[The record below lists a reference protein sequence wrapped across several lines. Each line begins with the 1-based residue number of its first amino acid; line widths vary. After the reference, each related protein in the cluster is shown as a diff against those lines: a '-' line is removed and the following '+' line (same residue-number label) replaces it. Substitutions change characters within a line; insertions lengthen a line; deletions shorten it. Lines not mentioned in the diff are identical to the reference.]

1 MIITRLKL
9 TNWRNFTDV
18 DVPLRDRAFIIGPNA
33 SGKSNLLDA
42 VRFLRDVAQREGGG
56 LQAAVRRRGGVREI
70 RSLSAH
76 AGGGVGL
83 EVHLSRDSDEP
94 VEWKYRLVFNVERSG
109 HHRIMVHEE
118 SAEHQ
123 GKILLQRPNQDDKDD
138 PELLTET
145 ALEQINANR
154 RFRAVAEFFDEVTY
168 LHLVPQLVRHG
179 AEIGGNR
186 LENDP
191 FGQGVLERIAAADSE
206 TRRSR
211 LDQIAASLSFI
222 VPQLEDLAFERDEI
236 TGRPHLKARF
246 SHWRGGEVWQRES
259 QFSDGVW
266 RLIGLLWA
274 LLERPKQGGALL
286 LEEPEISLHRDVMLH
301 LAGLIYFSSRPDWRD
316 WYEKAGKPLDN
327 LRERR
332 QVILTTHSP
341 DLLCDQGI
349 DGWEVLC
356 ITPDKDGS
364 AVKPLAAN
372 PGIRKALESGVM
384 PGVVAPFRNQSGMLP
399 PHLGFPL

>member
-9 TNWRNFTDV
+9 TNWRNFTEV

-42 VRFLRDVAQREGGG
+42 IRFLRDVAQREGGG

-76 AGGGVGL
+76 AGGGVGI
-83 EVHLSRDSDEP
+83 EVHLSRDADEP

-109 HHRIMVHEE
+109 HHRIMVQEE
-118 SAEHQ
+118 SAECH
-123 GKILLQRPNQDDKDD
+123 GKTLLQRPNQDDEDD

-154 RFRAVAEFFDEVTY
+154 QFRAVADFFDEVTY

-186 LENDP
+186 LDNDP
-191 FGQGVLERIAAADSE
+191 FGQGFLERIAGAPGNTRKSRLTKIADS
-206 TRRSR
+206 
-211 LDQIAASLSFI
+211 LSHI
-222 VPQLEDLAFERDEI
+222 VPQLEEITFERDLK
-236 TGRPHLKARF
+236 TGHPHLKVRF
-246 SHWRGGEVWQRES
+246 DNWRANDVWQRED
-259 QFSDGVW
+259 QLSDGTL
-266 RLIGLLWA
+266 RLIGLFWS
-274 LLERPKQGGALL
+274 LLERSGPLL
-286 LEEPEISLHRDVMLH
+286 LEEPEISLNRDIVLR
-301 LAGLIYFSSRPDWRD
+301 LAGVIYHLSVPSRRRRGDERQ
-316 WYEKAGKPLDN
+316 
-327 LRERR
+327 RERR

-356 ITPDKDGS
+356 ITLDKDGS
-364 AVKPLAAN
+364 VVKPLADN
-372 PGIRKALESGVM
+372 LGIRKVLEAGVM
-384 PGVVAPFRNQSGMLP
+384 PGEIAPFRNQAIQLP
-399 PHLGFPL
+399 MHLGLKV